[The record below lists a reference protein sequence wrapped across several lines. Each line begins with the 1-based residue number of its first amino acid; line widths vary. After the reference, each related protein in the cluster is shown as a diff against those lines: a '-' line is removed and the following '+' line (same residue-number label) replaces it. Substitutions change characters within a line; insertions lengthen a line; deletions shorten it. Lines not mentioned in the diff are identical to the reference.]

1 LRKIVFFF
9 ITIIGLLFITAC
21 NEIAVPAG
29 DVNNKIDIAAIVGTS
44 AEINEL
50 YYEERPQSSFY
61 SGGVKIENTSK
72 VWLKENILKTADEI
86 SFYIDDE
93 LLYTETLGQLYD
105 YNTLGYKRYYIGPY
119 PEQAHLHTSAFNF
132 QDSIG
137 LPRDQTIL
145 WYSDKAT
152 HNFNMLQEDIYQGEE
167 CLIVEILKNNSG
179 STQVWI
185 SKDSGLPVKIVN
197 NYNGNTSTREYH
209 SFKIGEGAVPDTA
222 LVIPS
227 NAIIIN

>member
-1 LRKIVFFF
+1 
-9 ITIIGLLFITAC
+9 
-21 NEIAVPAG
+21 
-29 DVNNKIDIAAIVGTS
+29 
-44 AEINEL
+44 
-50 YYEERPQSSFY
+50 
-61 SGGVKIENTSK
+61 
-72 VWLKENILKTADEI
+72 
-86 SFYIDDE
+86 
-93 LLYTETLGQLYD
+93 
-105 YNTLGYKRYYIGPY
+105 
-119 PEQAHLHTSAFNF
+119 
-132 QDSIG
+132 
-137 LPRDQTIL
+137 
-145 WYSDKAT
+145 
-152 HNFNMLQEDIYQGEE
+152 MLQEDIYQGEE